1 MMNTPARP
9 SSNPPSAPSYDQW
22 ADELLGF
29 DTVTTQ
35 LLPQRSIEA
44 EVEAYLLDSQVGTSS
59 VSFWQV
65 SYYVSVQY
73 PLAADTEQ

>member
-1 MMNTPARP
+1 MTTPARQP
-9 SSNPPSAPSYDQW
+9 RNCRVSSACDW

-29 DTVTTQ
+29 HTAAQ
-35 LLPQRSIEA
+35 PLLPQQSVEA

-65 SYYVSVQY
+65 SPSVTRFY
-73 PLAADTEQ
+73 H